1 MLSPTFSHFCVSKD
15 LLMYSAALE
24 FSHFA
29 PISSSGHGHSLADP
43 TEREKVTDFN
53 LLYCLCKS
61 KRVYIHDTT
70 HSLPYTGIWNSW
82 LYTLSRKY
90 HDVTSGKHWKSNV
103 KAGMTRTVKTVTLMF
118 TAKKTILQRCTAVYM
133 AMCYSEY
140 NLQLVNVNI
149 AVDVNMVNWKGIKTH
164 DPH

>member
-1 MLSPTFSHFCVSKD
+1 
-15 LLMYSAALE
+15 MYSAALE

-29 PISSSGHGHSLADP
+29 PVSSSGHGHSLADP

-70 HSLPYTGIWNSW
+70 HSLHYTGIWNSW

-90 HDVTSGKHWKSNV
+90 HDVTSGKHWKSSV
-103 KAGMTRTVKTVTLMF
+103 KDSLMF
-118 TAKKTILQRCTAVYM
+118 TAKETILQRCTAVYM
-133 AMCYSEY
+133 AMCNSEY

-149 AVDVNMVNWKGIKTH
+149 AVDVNMVNLKGIKTH